1 MRGALAGGKSVRKN
15 YGRQSFAVR
24 IFLNYRFKPY
34 YYLLA
39 DSRLY
44 SSFDNLEILREAV
57 LSL

>member
-15 YGRQSFAVR
+15 YGRQYVCR
-24 IFLNYRFKPY
+24 PYIFELPFFVL
-34 YYLLA
+34 YLLA
-39 DSRLY
+39 ISRLY